1 MNIESIK
8 EVEESKLEESRMVS
22 RERSKRNLKDIKQ
35 NSGSNLGLT
44 DPSSDHESISDGES
58 PEPMRKKQNRKF
70 PSEVE
75 IGGQ

>member
-22 RERSKRNLKDIKQ
+22 QRNLKDIKQ